1 MGLKSSSLLAN
12 TCICKLN
19 LQSISVCSK
28 AFGRKYY
35 RTNIAVFHIHV
46 VLSEIGQV
54 QLKNV
59 C

>member
-1 MGLKSSSLLAN
+1 MGLKSSSSLAN

-28 AFGRKYY
+28 VLAGSIIGR
-35 RTNIAVFHIHV
+35 ISPFFISIVF
-46 VLSEIGQV
+46 LSEIGQV
-54 QLKNV
+54 QLKNE